1 MIYFIFYLFAGLVF
15 ALGVSRYVKDGNER
29 MMFVLNFLFWPVPII
44 LIVLN
49 ASIEGIALLIDL
61 MIRLSR
67 IGRKE

>member
-1 MIYFIFYLFAGLVF
+1 MIYFILYLVVGLIFAI
-15 ALGVSRYVKDGNER
+15 GVSRYVKDSNER

-61 MIRLSR
+61 IIRLSR